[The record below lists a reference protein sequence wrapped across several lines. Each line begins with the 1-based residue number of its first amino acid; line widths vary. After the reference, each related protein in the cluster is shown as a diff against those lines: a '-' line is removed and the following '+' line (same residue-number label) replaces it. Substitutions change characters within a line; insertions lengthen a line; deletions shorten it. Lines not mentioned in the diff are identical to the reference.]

1 MEADADGLMAL
12 MFEEDDSGGGDDAKA
27 DVNDGCRMMIEAT
40 RCNSVNDCIRNDQR
54 SRLAGWLAG
63 GKRYVRLI
71 CWLFPAG
78 DS

>member
-40 RCNSVNDCIRNDQR
+40 RCNSVNGCIRNDQR
-54 SRLAGWLAG
+54 RRLAGWLAG
-63 GKRYVRLI
+63 KDTSV
-71 CWLFPAG
+71 
-78 DS
+78 